1 MTILTIPATD
11 AKALDSAKH
20 LQGIAAAV
28 RHILSDIP
36 PRSALPIPELLS
48 PAAAVGLVL
57 RCRAKSIVPVWFN
70 GKEYLRFP
78 RGT

>member
-1 MTILTIPATD
+1 MTILTIPAD
-11 AKALDSAKH
+11 AAKELDSARH
-20 LQGIAAAV
+20 LQGLAAAV

-36 PRSALPIPELLS
+36 PRSVLLIPNLLS

>member
-1 MTILTIPATD
+1 MTILTIPAD
-11 AKALDSAKH
+11 AAKELDNAKH
-20 LQGIAAAV
+20 LQGLAAAV

-36 PRSALPIPELLS
+36 PRSVLLIPNLRS